1 MTSLGDAYA
10 TAGLALIQSVYG
22 EPCTYTPV
30 GGAPIPITVSV
41 AHTVPQIIAIDEHGQ
56 QSDRIINLIVP
67 MAQVATPSRGDTYQL
82 TSASNTGLWF
92 ATKVERGDQAGWLV
106 SVRYQTHDAITGKG
120 ALEVRP

>member
-1 MTSLGDAYA
+1 
-10 TAGLALIQSVYG
+10 
-22 EPCTYTPV
+22 
-30 GGAPIPITVSV
+30 
-41 AHTVPQIIAIDEHGQ
+41 
-56 QSDRIINLIVP
+56 